1 MSKLTENIIS
11 GYGTS
16 FAIRM
21 DAEMGITGDYTD
33 QFVLHGHCNSM
44 PENELTNDYSI
55 RRK

>member
-21 DAEMGITGDYTD
+21 DAEMGMTRVCTGP
-33 QFVLHGHCNSM
+33 CNSM

>member
-21 DAEMGITGDYTD
+21 DAEMGITKDYTD
-33 QFVLHGHCNSM
+33 QFVLVTVIQCLKMN
-44 PENELTNDYSI
+44 
-55 RRK
+55 